1 MAALL
6 IGSVLA
12 VAALVFVLWPLL
24 RGAEAL
30 RTAAHAPE
38 MAPESSAIEALRE
51 IEFDQATG
59 KLSAEDYAALRTSY
73 TPLALAELKA
83 KEAAGVVEAAAI
95 TTAGAS
101 GSASVGSA
109 GVPPAM
115 QDLSAL
121 DPAEQ
126 LIARAKSRAKA
137 CATCG
142 PRPEADA
149 LFCSDCGRVL
159 VEACLRCGARVES
172 DRARFCTEC
181 GSALAA

>member
-12 VAALVFVLWPLL
+12 VAALAFVLWPLL
-24 RGAEAL
+24 RGAESL
-30 RTAAHAPE
+30 RSGAVAPD
-38 MAPESSAIEALRE
+38 MAPEASAIEALRE

-59 KLSAEDYAALRTSY
+59 KLSAEDYAALRASY

-83 KEAAGVVEAAAI
+83 REGVGAA
-95 TTAGAS
+95 TADA
-101 GSASVGSA
+101 GSSA
-109 GVPPAM
+109 LAQVAG
-115 QDLSAL
+115 AL

-126 LIARAKSRAKA
+126 LIARVKSRAQA

-142 PRPEADA
+142 PRPEPDA
-149 LFCSDCGRVL
+149 LYCSDCGRVL

>member
-83 KEAAGVVEAAAI
+83 KEAAGGVEVAAV
-95 TTAGAS
+95 TTAGTS
-101 GSASVGSA
+101 GHAGSPGA
-109 GVPPAM
+109 V
-115 QDLSAL
+115 QDLSTL